1 MIVLFIIISV
11 VMLVILW
18 VILAPVELVV
28 DTRVPVVQVRLVSIG
43 IVSVL
48 FRQDEFWLNVKIFF
62 MRFNWRIEDFTKK
75 KKAPLP
81 KRARK
86 KKINSGK
93 VFGKMLR
100 VLKGFRVKQFELRLN
115 PSDYTVTGRLYPL
128 NFIPLPAPYK
138 LSVSLSEDAY
148 LRMKITTAP
157 WKIAYAL
164 VRK

>member
-1 MIVLFIIISV
+1 MTVLLIILSV
-11 VMLVILW
+11 LMLLFLW
-18 VILAPVELVV
+18 VILAPIELVV
-28 DTRVPVVQVRLVSIG
+28 DTRVPVVHVRLVSIG

-48 FRQDEFWLNVKIFF
+48 FRQDEFWLNVQIFF
-62 MRFNWRIEDFTKK
+62 MQFNWRMEDFTKK
-75 KKAPLP
+75 KKEPLP
-81 KRARK
+81 KSARK
-86 KKINSGK
+86 KKINSAK
-93 VFGKMLR
+93 VFSKMLR

-148 LRMKITTAP
+148 LMMIIRTAP
-157 WKIAYAL
+157 WRMAYAL